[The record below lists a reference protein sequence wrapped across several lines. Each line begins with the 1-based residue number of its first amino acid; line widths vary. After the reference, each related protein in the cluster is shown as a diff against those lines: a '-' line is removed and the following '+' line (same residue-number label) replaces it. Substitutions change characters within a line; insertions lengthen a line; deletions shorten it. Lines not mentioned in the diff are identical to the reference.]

1 MTKIRIVA
9 FLLLV
14 LLLAGCNLPV
24 APTGTPPPIRTST
37 PTVTQTL
44 TPTATTHSQ
53 YPYIEVPLQAV
64 LVSDDDGSYP
74 VQIGPTQIQVWVDRA
89 NVIYAPAG
97 IRFLF
102 NPEETVEVQSTLLNN
117 TAGNQDPAWDQ
128 EVAAGNT
135 LAAAHPG
142 RLMVIFRRGSGSNRL
157 GGAFS
162 SINYNFVVM
171 PQFSQ
176 TWCNNQD
183 DHGMLA
189 HELGHYLGLGHI
201 FGYIFHSEQEA
212 AALLL
217 AHNNN
222 PQIFDADGLSDTL
235 PDPYIDTTDIIC
247 GPTNE
252 VTLNGI
258 VFPLPRDN
266 IMSYYNGRSSLST
279 QQMELARWYLQK
291 RLQNGMAMP
300 SNVNAPNA
308 LEAQD
313 LGIWSSG
320 CSSGYQDMTGF
331 GDAHRWYNDD
341 HLFVS
346 SGANCSLTLSVPV
359 TGAGRYRLDV
369 YLTSTPDFGI
379 LQAYLDQVPVGD
391 PIDLY
396 TPSVM
401 PTGPIT
407 LGTFDL
413 TQASHTLTFKVIGK
427 NALSPYYSMGVDCI
441 SLVPQ
446 P

>member
-1 MTKIRIVA
+1 M
-9 FLLLV
+9 
-14 LLLAGCNLPV
+14 
-24 APTGTPPPIRTST
+24 
-37 PTVTQTL
+37 
-44 TPTATTHSQ
+44 
-53 YPYIEVPLQAV
+53 

-74 VQIGPTQIQVWVDRA
+74 VRIDYAQIKIWVDRA

-102 NPEETVEVQSTLLNN
+102 TPEDMVETQNTLLNN
-117 TAGNQDPAWDQ
+117 MISNQDPAWEQ
-128 EVAAGNT
+128 EVAAGNA
-135 LAAAHPG
+135 LAAAYPG
-142 RLMVIFRRGSGSNRL
+142 KLTLIFRRGNGTNWL

-183 DHGMLA
+183 DLGMLA
-189 HELGHYLGLGHI
+189 HEIGHYLGLGHI
-201 FGYIFHSEQEA
+201 FNRIFHSQQEA
-212 AALLL
+212 AAHLQ
-217 AHNNN
+217 ANAND
-222 PQIFDADGLSDTL
+222 PSIFDADGLSDTL
-235 PDPYIDTTDIIC
+235 PDPYIDTTDIVC
-247 GPTNE
+247 GPTSE

-258 VFPLPRDN
+258 LFPLPRDN
-266 IMSYYNGRSSLST
+266 IMSYYNGRTSLSG
-279 QQMELARWYLQK
+279 QQMELARWYLEK

-313 LGIWSSG
+313 LGIWSAG

-346 SGANCSLTLSVPV
+346 SGANCSITLSVPV
-359 TGAGRYRLDV
+359 TSAGRYRLDV

-379 LQAYLDQVPVGD
+379 VQVHLDQVPVGE
-391 PIDLY
+391 PIDLF

-413 TQASHTLTFKVIGK
+413 TQANHALTFKVVGR
-427 NALSPYYSMGVDCI
+427 NVLSPYYSMGLDCI
-441 SLVPQ
+441 SLIPQ